1 MVMMMVPIRTTM
13 QRPRRVSLRAG
24 PTAPAE
30 ARNYVR
36 ATINAWDVPIDPYVA
51 ADNEK
56 ILLVISWADDQM
68 RVEVHDTSRSEP
80 VPVDAPVDA
89 ETGRGLMLV
98 DSMSTGWGFYQT
110 ATGKAVYFTLPAE
123 DDLGGDD
130 RTAQGDRHSQADRRS
145 PARIAASFGFTRY

>member
-51 ADNEK
+51 ALLTSELVTNAVAQEAADNEK

-80 VPVDAPVDA
+80 VPVDAPADA

-98 DSMSTGWGFYQT
+98 ASLSTDWGFYRTT
-110 ATGKAVYFTLPAE
+110 AGKAVYFTLGPQGCRKSLA
-123 DDLGGDD
+123 
-130 RTAQGDRHSQADRRS
+130 RVTASSGRPWS
-145 PARIAASFGFTRY
+145 